1 MSNNIREDLKLFNQ
15 IVDRFLNEE
24 ASKPLANRIS
34 PKNLY
39 SEIDLSLKDNPSL
52 DNDFRK
58 NLEKL
63 ILSTPKSSSKLF
75 FNQLFGGRHSKGV
88 LGELLAVLLNNSMA
102 TYKIAG
108 PQVGVEKEVI
118 KKICEIIGYSKNAS
132 GTFPTGGSMSNFMS
146 MVVARDQK
154 NKEIIK
160 KGFKQKYVAYASEI
174 SHYSV
179 AKNASFCGLG
189 KDNVR
194 YIKCNKFGQLETKAL
209 ETQIKDDL
217 KNGYVPFYINATAG
231 TTVLC
236 AFDDIFEISKISKKY
251 NIWLHVDGAFGG
263 SVIFTEKYFHLL
275 RGLEKSDSF
284 CFNAHK
290 TLGVPLS
297 TSILVVNKKDALHES
312 FSNKASYL
320 YQTNDDDYNLGY
332 TSFECGR
339 RNNAL
344 KFWVLWKAIGTKGL
358 KSMVEHEF
366 NLAQYAREYV
376 KNNNHYKIYSFD
388 NSLSICFNYK
398 NYDPIDLCTK
408 LYEHNQIMVGF
419 GYFNKDCFIRLV
431 TINSENTEQD
441 LQLFFRK
448 LEEFCGLNDD
458 LIKKIN

>member
-1 MSNNIREDLKLFNQ
+1 MQ
-15 IVDRFLNEE
+15 INGISQEEWIKQVSEEVRKHTDRPIKVRNKPRPDNEWW
-24 ASKPLANRIS
+24 NT
-34 PKNLY
+34 
-39 SEIDLSLKDNPSL
+39 D
-52 DNDFRK
+52 
-58 NLEKL
+58 
-63 ILSTPKSSSKLF
+63 
-75 FNQLFGGRHSKGV
+75 
-88 LGELLAVLLNNSMA
+88 
-102 TYKIAG
+102 
-108 PQVGVEKEVI
+108 
-118 KKICEIIGYSKNAS
+118 
-132 GTFPTGGSMSNFMS
+132 
-146 MVVARDQK
+146 
-154 NKEIIK
+154 
-160 KGFKQKYVAYASEI
+160 
-174 SHYSV
+174 
-179 AKNASFCGLG
+179 
-189 KDNVR
+189 
-194 YIKCNKFGQLETKAL
+194 
-209 ETQIKDDL
+209 IKDDL